1 MAHQVT
7 NTATPPARTRVL
19 THRSEGQFNP
29 AAWIKEGEHLF
40 ASAKVVRASWT
51 VRRKKLSR
59 NISRKTPSA
68 RAWAELEGLPKA
80 SVLLLGYAIEMF
92 LKAGLSKAYAGCPET
107 LFDRDLRRYSHN
119 FKKLAKALAFEA
131 TVQDKQDLN
140 TLHEMVLYDARYPVK
155 PDARNTAIELQ
166 AERASVIWSK
176 AEFTRLRHLV
186 LRVKAHVFKI
196 DRDSM
201 NPCSVT
207 SIAMDD
213 DGYVVYRVG
222 GWLPPRVTYRFS
234 TAQIAAGEATREYLK
249 ALAEDGQLALLS
261 HYWGQ
266 AEFFEDDL
274 GRDPKD

>member
-1 MAHQVT
+1 M
-7 NTATPPARTRVL
+7 
-19 THRSEGQFNP
+19 
-29 AAWIKEGEHLF
+29 
-40 ASAKVVRASWT
+40 
-51 VRRKKLSR
+51 
-59 NISRKTPSA
+59 
-68 RAWAELEGLPKA
+68 
-80 SVLLLGYAIEMF
+80 LLLGYAIEMF

-249 ALAEDGQLALLS
+249 ALAEAGQLALLS
-261 HYWGQ
+261 HYWGRQ
-266 AEFFEDDL
+266 SSLKTTLAEIPKIEPAAPD
-274 GRDPKD
+274 GR